1 MALFSTTSAV
11 APVYY
16 WMHACVLISVVFL
29 VKGEYEGEIG
39 VASRGHFGNPC
50 IPTPLHLLS
59 GWRKQGKWFLEASCV
74 RFLDWGGQREGD
86 RGLVQMNNLY
96 GIPGIVCQGDD
107 GRPVSK
113 PKQTDGENTHTP
125 S

>member
-1 MALFSTTSAV
+1 MHTHPPPLV
-11 APVYY
+11 E
-16 WMHACVLISVVFL
+16 WMEEAGKVVFG
-29 VKGEYEGEIG
+29 GELCP
-39 VASRGHFGNPC
+39 FP
-50 IPTPLHLLS
+50 
-59 GWRKQGKWFLEASCV
+59 GWG
-74 RFLDWGGQREGD
+74 GGQREGD

-113 PKQTDGENTHTP
+113 PKQTDDENTHTP